1 MWRRENVRPFVAG
14 ATVVCLLLIVPAWAS
29 AQTRGRR
36 TPQPR
41 RRAPAASSASRLD
54 QTKVNAVRLQLAV
67 MSKDMTRFVYVYGR
81 ISKDLELTGA
91 QGESS
96 EVTNRTKA
104 GLVENIRA
112 MGDRLDKLEAQFR
125 FTPGLQRQYRTLEG
139 VSRQVETA
147 VQQVNANRFNQAGDT
162 LVAISARLTDALIE
176 L

>member
-1 MWRRENVRPFVAG
+1 MWRRENVRPFFAA
-14 ATVVCLLLIVPAWAS
+14 ATVACLLLIFPASGS
-29 AQTRGRR
+29 AQTRTRR
-36 TPQPR
+36 STPQR
-41 RRAPAASSASRLD
+41 RRAPAASSATRLD

-91 QGESS
+91 QAESS

-112 MGDRLDKLEAQFR
+112 MGDRLDKLESQFR
-125 FTPGLQRQYRTLEG
+125 FTPGLDRQYRTIEG
-139 VSRQVETA
+139 VSRQIETA
-147 VQQVNANRFNQAGDT
+147 VQQVNGNRFNQAGDT